1 MADDYEDLI
10 VERTAKGWED
20 EFQGIISSMIDDAVS
35 FVEGDIRDRRRLA
48 TDYYKGRLP
57 DVDTEEAEADSSTVV
72 LTDVRDTVL
81 AMMPN
86 LMRMFFG
93 GSSIENYM
101 PIGPEDEEFAKQAT
115 DYANLVV
122 LQQDNPGFS
131 IFWDW
136 FMDALVRTVGFVMTW
151 HEEIDV
157 PQYATLR
164 GLDEPTL
171 ALLME
176 EDASVKVLGKRTY
189 TETTPDG
196 EIELVDVKVRRT
208 VKRKRIRVE
217 PFPCE
222 EAIVCSNANTYDMQR
237 FEGLIG
243 RRTLKTKSKLLE
255 LGYPES
261 VIDELSTDDSLSQNE
276 ETRAR
281 RNDDGAD
288 LYAEDD
294 HGDPSLTT
302 YIYTEAIVWTD
313 FDQDGIAERRLICT
327 GGVNNTILKNEP
339 IDYQPISVLCP
350 YPEPFTFFGMSV
362 ADMTMD
368 TQRMGS
374 RIARDMLNSLA
385 QSVSPMMGAVDGQV
399 NLDDLLNPDISKVV
413 RMRQPGMVMPIT
425 TPFVGA
431 DAMPV
436 LGYIKAMREART
448 GVSDASQGLDPK
460 VLQSTDNDAVMA
472 TLTNGQARM
481 ELIARIFAET
491 GVKHLFKNILH
502 LMTKYPD
509 RERTVRLRGKWTTVD
524 TSQFSA
530 EMDVEVDLPLGRGT
544 TRDQIAFLTAVN
556 SDQGNLLDQL
566 GPDNP
571 IVTIDQ
577 FVETKRRITELGGFK
592 NVDAFWLNPEAMQLD
607 EKQAKTQAA
616 MQNMQAKSGA
626 QQQGP
631 AAPDPEVEKAKIEK
645 DLQIAQMNDARER
658 EFKMAELQAEMQ
670 KNQADNEAKIIVA
683 QIQQQGNAETAQIK
697 AAVEQYKT
705 DQNNRAK
712 IIVEQIK
719 PRGGADKGNG
729 AAAH

>member
-1 MADDYEDLI
+1 MADDYNDMI
-10 VERTAKGWED
+10 VERSPKGWET
-20 EFQGIISSMIDDAVS
+20 EFQGIISSMIDDAVN
-35 FVEGDIRDRRRLA
+35 FVEGDIRDRRRMA

-57 DVDTEEAEADSSTVV
+57 DIDTEEAEADSSTVV

-101 PIGPEDEEFAKQAT
+101 PIGPDDEEFAKQAT
-115 DYANLVV
+115 DFANLVV

-136 FMDALVRTVGFVMTW
+136 FMDALVRTAGFVMTW

-157 PQYATLR
+157 PHYATLR
-164 GLDEPTL
+164 GLDELTL
-171 ALLME
+171 ALMT
-176 EDASVKVLGKRTY
+176 EDDSVKILGKRTY

-196 EIELVDVKVRRT
+196 DVELVDVKVRHT
-208 VKRKRIRVE
+208 VKQKRIRVE

-222 EAIVCSNANTYDMQR
+222 EAIVSSDANTYDMQR
-237 FEGLIG
+237 FKGLIG
-243 RRTLKTKSKLLE
+243 RRTLKTTSELVE
-255 LGYPES
+255 LGYDAKLVEDLPE
-261 VIDELSTDDSLSQNE
+261 DESITDNE
-276 ETRAR
+276 ESAAR
-281 RNDDGAD
+281 RSDEGSDFLTEN
-288 LYAEDD
+288 D
-294 HGDPSLTT
+294 HGDPSLRKHV
-302 YIYTEAIVWTD
+302 YTEVIVYTD
-313 FDQDGIAERRLICT
+313 FDQDGIAERRRICT
-327 GGVNNTILKNEP
+327 GGTGNVILRNEP

-509 RERTVRLRGKWTTVD
+509 KERTVRLRGKWTEID
-524 TSQFSA
+524 TSNFSP

-544 TRDQIAFLTAVN
+544 TRDQITFLTAVN
-556 SDQGNLLDQL
+556 SDQGAILEQL
-566 GPDNP
+566 GVENP
-571 IVTIDQ
+571 VVTVDQ
-577 FVETKRRITELGGFK
+577 FVDTKRRITELGGFK
-592 NVDAFWLNPEAMQLD
+592 NVDAFWLNPDAMNPD
-607 EKQAKTQAA
+607 EKQARTQAA
-616 MQNMQAKSGA
+616 VQNMQ
-626 QQQGP
+626 QQAGGGQPAGP
-631 AAPDPEVEKAKIEK
+631 AAPDPAIEQAKIQK

-658 EFKMAELQAEMQ
+658 EFKMAELNADMQ
-670 KNQADNEAKIIVA
+670 KNQSDNEAKILIA
-683 QIQQQGNAETAQIK
+683 QLQQQGNVETANIK

-719 PRGGADKGNG
+719 PRGGADKG
-729 AAAH
+729 AST